1 MAPYGIVLSTGNA
14 DQYGSGPNLHPDDL
28 QGGSAP
34 YGESYD
40 YNSSAQGTTQ
50 ETLLENIQTL
60 PSGDYYHDV
69 TELDL
74 KFNVSS
80 AYNSITFQVVFGSEE
95 FSYYLTAYP
104 DAFGVLL
111 NGKNIAKVEAYGP
124 RMNHPTR
131 SNSRYDNSAPIVPE
145 GTLVGQDL
153 GSWNINAD
161 HPQMDYVN
169 NVPGH
174 YVEGTE
180 LNGVLAPNG
189 VTGNIVMTFT
199 ALVTPGATNT
209 LTFIIADSI
218 DGAIDSTAYI
228 ANLHATWVDP
238 PAEGMAVPAIEPAS
252 EGLMPQALAAEPARV
267 TSFGSYPP
275 PTRRR
280 PCPSAL
286 HRIRLPHW
294 RQVTIPP
301 VQLPS
306 SCPPLRLSA
315 PPIR

>member
-1 MAPYGIVLSTGNA
+1 M
-14 DQYGSGPNLHPDDL
+14 
-28 QGGSAP
+28 
-34 YGESYD
+34 
-40 YNSSAQGTTQ
+40 
-50 ETLLENIQTL
+50 
-60 PSGDYYHDV
+60 
-69 TELDL
+69 DL

-267 TSFGSYPP
+267 TSFGVLSAADQAAPMPVGSPP
-275 PTRRR
+275 NPAT
-280 PCPSAL
+280 AL
-286 HRIRLPHW
+286 AAGDDTAG
-294 RQVTIPP
+294 TIA
-301 VQLPS
+301 VQLPPTATICTTYTLAPS
-306 SCPPLRLSA
+306 RLLW
-315 PPIR
+315 PTRITIRLTIRPISD